1 MQRYRG
7 GAVLEMAI
15 CMPLL
20 LMLSFGGAE
29 YGDFFF
35 VKNALVSAA
44 RNGARVAIPSTA
56 TEANV
61 TAAVD
66 SSMTAAN
73 IPTTSYTIT
82 TLPTDVSTAAAGA
95 SVTVTVTAT
104 WGTIGITPLPT
115 AMGGISSTRQVDG
128 SIVMIKE

>member
-1 MQRYRG
+1 
-7 GAVLEMAI
+7 
-15 CMPLL
+15 
-20 LMLSFGGAE
+20 MLSFGGAE
-29 YGDFFF
+29 YGDYFF
-35 VKNALVSAA
+35 VKNALVGAA

-56 TEANV
+56 TESNV
-61 TAAVD
+61 TAAVN

-82 TLPTDVSTAAAGA
+82 TSPTDVSTAAAGT

-104 WGTIGITPLPT
+104 WGTIGVTPLPT
-115 AMGGISSTRQVDG
+115 GMGGISSTKQVVG